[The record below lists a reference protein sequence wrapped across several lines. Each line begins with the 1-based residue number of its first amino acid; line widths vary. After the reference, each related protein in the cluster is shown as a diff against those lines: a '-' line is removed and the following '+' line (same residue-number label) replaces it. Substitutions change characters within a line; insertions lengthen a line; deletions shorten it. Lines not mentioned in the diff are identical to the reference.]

1 MTPAFPGL
9 AADGTMLVL
18 GVDAGEVK
26 ATPLDLVGG
35 GRRLMGSPSGSRQDI
50 RATLTFSAAH
60 HVVPRIT
67 KVTRQDEKGG
77 IRGLRCHFERRVRT
91 SDRDPSR
98 GTCDAGTAQVNRLTQ
113 LPAGPPMQ
121 G

>member
-9 AADGTMLVL
+9 AADGTMVVL

-67 KVTRQDEKGG
+67 KSPGKTKKVGSAVCVVILSEGSEPPTATRVEGPAM
-77 IRGLRCHFERRVRT
+77 LVRFR
-91 SDRDPSR
+91 SI
-98 GTCDAGTAQVNRLTQ
+98 G
-113 LPAGPPMQ
+113 
-121 G
+121 